1 MAVNA
6 LLIVLLA
13 AALHAIWNLIAK
25 QLGGGA
31 AVAVTFL
38 SVGVIAWIPVVV
50 VAVGHGASFGGPRG
64 LAWATVGGS
73 LQAVYFVLLQ
83 RAYRHGDLS
92 VVYPLA
98 RGSGPLFAV
107 AGGVLIYA
115 ETPGTAGI
123 LGAIAV
129 SAGAVVLLGGS
140 WRRVPS
146 GAGWAVA
153 VGTVIASYTLWDRYG
168 VADLGASPWL
178 YLWVGEL
185 VAIALLLPRALR
197 DVGTMR
203 RVVRT
208 EPLRI
213 VTVGVLQ
220 LAAYGLVLAAL
231 AIAPVS
237 AVAPVREVSVVLA
250 AVLGAVVLRE
260 PVGRARVLGAA
271 IIAAGVIAIA
281 VS

>member
-1 MAVNA
+1 MAVDA

-38 SVGVIAWIPVVV
+38 SVGVVAWIPVVV
-50 VAVGHGASFGGPRG
+50 VAVSHGASFGGLRG
-64 LAWATVGGS
+64 LAWAAVGGS

-107 AGGVLIYA
+107 VGGVLIYS
-115 ETPGTAGI
+115 ETPGPLGV
-123 LGAIAV
+123 LGAIAI
-129 SAGAVVLLGGS
+129 SAGAVSLLGGS
-140 WRRVPS
+140 WRHVPS

-153 VGTVIASYTLWDRYG
+153 VGVVIASYTLWDRYG
-168 VADLGASPWL
+168 VADLGVSPWL

-185 VAIALLLPRALR
+185 VAIAILSPRALR
-197 DVGTMR
+197 DVDAMR

-208 EPLRI
+208 APLRI

-250 AVLGAVVLRE
+250 VVLGAVVLHE
-260 PVGRARVLGAA
+260 PVGRARAMGAA
-271 IIAAGVIAIA
+271 VIAAGVVAIA
-281 VS
+281 AS